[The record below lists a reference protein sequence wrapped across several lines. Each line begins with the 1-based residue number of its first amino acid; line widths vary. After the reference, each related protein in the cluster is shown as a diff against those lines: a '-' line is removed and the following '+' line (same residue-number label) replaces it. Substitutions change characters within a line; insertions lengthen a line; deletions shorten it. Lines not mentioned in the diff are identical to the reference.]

1 MIKKKFRQMLLTQIL
16 SAMTVTI
23 CMMIDSIMIGRFLGV
38 DSMAAYGLASPVL
51 LVFAALGAMISAGI
65 QVVCGKTMGS
75 GDEEGTNA
83 CYTVSILMALVIAA
97 AALLLVF
104 VVPNQLCMILGAGK
118 PSPDNQVFW
127 LTKDYLTGFI
137 VGAPAFL
144 FAQLMVPYVQ
154 VTGQQNRLIA
164 AVLVMTFT
172 DVGLD
177 LVNVFMIKGGMLGM
191 GLASSVSYYVALAI
205 GLTYFLSKKCIFRF
219 RPGKADRKTAVEL
232 LRNGIPTVINQ
243 VSLVLMVYLFNQI
256 LLGVGGNLSVAAYS
270 VISTISNICYSF
282 GSGVAAVALTLS
294 SIFYVDEDRT
304 SLLTLVRIMTNYAVV
319 IDLAVTVL
327 VLLTAPS
334 LVGLFL
340 TKPEAKDLAVLGLR
354 LFSLCLVPCSLNTS
368 FKNFYQGTDRTH
380 LTEMISVLQNFLL
393 PVLYAFL
400 FSRFLGT
407 TGVWMA
413 FVCGETTAFV
423 ILSCLVWHRSGK
435 FTVTA
440 EAYAMLRSEIGE
452 AAKDCFEATVFSKED
467 VENASIAVSE
477 FCKAR
482 GEGDRMSYY
491 VALCVEEMANNIV
504 DYGFTKDKKEHS
516 IDIRYMKKNGEHIL
530 RIRDDCE
537 HFDPLAYLELYSS
550 EDRAAH
556 IGIRMVMGMV
566 KDARY
571 INSLGLNN
579 LSLIF

>member
-164 AVLVMTFT
+164 AVLVMTVT

-304 SLLTLVRIMTNYAVV
+304 SLLT
-319 IDLAVTVL
+319 
-327 VLLTAPS
+327 
-334 LVGLFL
+334 FW
-340 TKPEAKDLAVLGLR
+340 R
-354 LFSLCLVPCSLNTS
+354 LQCLCL
-368 FKNFYQGTDRTH
+368 
-380 LTEMISVLQNFLL
+380 
-393 PVLYAFL
+393 
-400 FSRFLGT
+400 
-407 TGVWMA
+407 
-413 FVCGETTAFV
+413 
-423 ILSCLVWHRSGK
+423 
-435 FTVTA
+435 
-440 EAYAMLRSEIGE
+440 
-452 AAKDCFEATVFSKED
+452 
-467 VENASIAVSE
+467 
-477 FCKAR
+477 
-482 GEGDRMSYY
+482 
-491 VALCVEEMANNIV
+491 
-504 DYGFTKDKKEHS
+504 
-516 IDIRYMKKNGEHIL
+516 
-530 RIRDDCE
+530 
-537 HFDPLAYLELYSS
+537 
-550 EDRAAH
+550 
-556 IGIRMVMGMV
+556 
-566 KDARY
+566 
-571 INSLGLNN
+571 
-579 LSLIF
+579 